1 MSLLY
6 YSFCAL
12 SVLLAWIAE
21 KRNNRILFV
30 ISMLLIAVLAGARG
44 RTVGIDTDGYYTYID
59 WAERD
64 ILKNVEPG
72 FIFLSKHLLRL
83 FGKIEWVV
91 FFYSSL
97 TVLFIY
103 LRFWTLRSKA
113 SFTLMTF
120 FYLAFY
126 FQLSLNVMRQFFAL
140 SIVFLATY
148 LLEKRKYFWYLPFVA
163 LAVLFHYSA
172 LFGIVIFI
180 FYYWNNTHQGLKK
193 LFLILALL
201 IAVPI
206 AYYYLGS
213 ILDFYSGYFDEVQ
226 LDIGLMIFAKLAIL
240 VLFIIFNRLY
250 IFKGIDVNEDTPP
263 LSEGIEEAGIKDER
277 DTTAKTV
284 VYLYILGLALTFLGY
299 IFKYMERVGF
309 VFMIF
314 EPVMIAFMCKRQ
326 YKGFFALAT
335 ISLATFIIVTS
346 YISNGNGVFPY
357 TWIF

>member
-1 MSLLY
+1 MTLLY

-12 SVLLAWIAE
+12 SVLLAWVAE

-30 ISMLLIAVLAGARG
+30 ISMLLIAVLAGARA

-83 FGKIEWVV
+83 FGEIEWVI

-97 TVLFIY
+97 TVLFIF
-103 LRFWTLRSKA
+103 LRFWTLREKA
-113 SFTLMTF
+113 SYAIMVF

-126 FQLSLNVMRQFFAL
+126 LQLSLNVMRQFFAI

-163 LAVLFHYSA
+163 LAVLFHYTA
-172 LFGIVIFI
+172 LFGVVIFI
-180 FYYWNNTHQGLKK
+180 IYYWNGTKQGLKK
-193 LFLILALL
+193 LFLVLAI
-201 IAVPI
+201 IATVPI

-213 ILDFYSGYFDEVQ
+213 LIDFYSGYFDEAEV
-226 LDIGLMIFAKLAIL
+226 DIGLMIFAKLAIL
-240 VLFIIFNRLY
+240 ALFIIFNRLY
-250 IFKGIDVNEDTPP
+250 IFKGIDTDADLTTGED
-263 LSEGIEEAGIKDER
+263 SDEVSTTVK

-284 VYLYILGLALTFLGY
+284 VYLYIIGLVLTFLGY
-299 IFKYMERVGF
+299 IFRYMERVGF

-314 EPVMIAFMCKRQ
+314 EPVAIAYMCKRQ

-335 ISLATFIIVTS
+335 IALATFVIITA
-346 YISNGNGVFPY
+346 YTSNGNGVFPY
-357 TWIF
+357 NWIF